1 MKNKI
6 LNIFMILLA
15 ATTLSSCSVDLAD
28 IAFDGLMDGNKIKS
42 VVITGIVTDAQNG
55 EPLKDIRIYFQAYPQ
70 NTPDAPSVMTSEVYT
85 NKNGIFTIDVSG
97 EIHESLLCTL
107 TATDTE
113 HVYESKTNQVII
125 TWSGTSYDKSSGKF
139 VVNDCS
145 FQMTRATASG
155 NNQQSL

>member
-1 MKNKI
+1 MLFTNIPQGHCMIVERFRKPSRVCGSGLHFFIPLLDKAKNVRDGR
-6 LNIFMILLA
+6 F
-15 ATTLSSCSVDLAD
+15 SCGWGD
-28 IAFDGLMDGNKIKS
+28 N
-42 VVITGIVTDAQNG
+42 
-55 EPLKDIRIYFQAYPQ
+55 
-70 NTPDAPSVMTSEVYT
+70 T

-107 TATDTE
+107 TAADTE

-155 NNQQSL
+155 SSQQSL